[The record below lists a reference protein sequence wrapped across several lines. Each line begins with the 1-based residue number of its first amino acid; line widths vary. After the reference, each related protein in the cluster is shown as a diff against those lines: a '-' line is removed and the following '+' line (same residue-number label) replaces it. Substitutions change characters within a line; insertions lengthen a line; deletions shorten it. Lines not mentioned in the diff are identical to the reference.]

1 MSLRKPL
8 RKPCFLQLRLSNLLH
23 PRSFLP
29 LPRPLKSLARLV
41 TKGGGRKWQKVR
53 RLTKA
58 GPSQRTKVR
67 ARKPLSRRRGP
78 IWLSPRLWPKR
89 RRLLILPSSHWLAKK
104 TLPQQRLTLGFFSFS
119 LCIFSL
125 GSFFLSLYLFLSG

>member
-1 MSLRKPL
+1 M
-8 RKPCFLQLRLSNLLH
+8 LS
-23 PRSFLP
+23 PTAAEQPPSSQVVP
-29 LPRPLKSLARLV
+29 PPPEA
-41 TKGGGRKWQKVR
+41 TKEPGKVGDQGRGRKWQKVR

-104 TLPQQRLTLGFFSFS
+104 TLPQQRFTLGFFSFS